1 MVRPSRFTCSSV
13 RLRQMSPR
21 ACLAMKLIA
30 SGVTNCAAR
39 TRSPSFSRSASST
52 RITMRPW
59 RSSSSAFSTRVT
71 FSSKRCSLAKLH
83 EARDVL
89 AEDVRLDVDLGA
101 RALLAPGGGAQSL
114 GDDEERDA
122 IGIEQLVDGERD
134 PVERDRAFAHHQRR
148 KAARQAQLDAHAFA
162 DRLT

>member
-89 AEDVRLDVDLGA
+89 AEDVRLDAEGSGLHRDCSQADAVGGHAAAVLQAFEPRLD
-101 RALLAPGGGAQSL
+101 RQPFALRHWLDRRDGAQ
-114 GDDEERDA
+114 
-122 IGIEQLVDGERD
+122 I
-134 PVERDRAFAHHQRR
+134 
-148 KAARQAQLDAHAFA
+148 LDKTGKHEGCIA
-162 DRLT
+162 